1 MMEGWKQIKLGD
13 IIHIKHGYGFKG
25 EYFVEEPNNNILVTP
40 GNFAIGGGFKDD
52 KMKYYDGPI
61 NEEFVLSEGDVIVT
75 MTDLSKQADTLG
87 YSAKVP
93 KDDINTY
100 LHNQRIGLVSLLS
113 KDYDLDFIYWL
124 LRTHAYQRYIAGS
137 SSGATVKHT
146 SPKKIYSTKLTVPKS
161 KETQRKIA
169 SILSA
174 YDDLIEN
181 NLKRI
186 KLLEEQAQLTYEE
199 WFVRFKFPGH
209 ETTKFDEET
218 GLPEGW
224 ERKKLGELVLLQQG
238 FALNKKSKHHVS
250 EKKTD
255 FPLLKI
261 GDLLNGTETL
271 FVKETIPKQFLVDKD
286 EIIYS
291 RTGQVGLAFMG
302 RKGVIYNNCFRVS
315 ANENIDKLVLYYFLI
330 SEPIKETA
338 KSLATGSAQPD
349 LNHGAF
355 KSIPIDLPPK
365 NIQKQYSLPIEKN
378 LKIIENLTIQNQH
391 LKEARDILLPRL
403 MSGMIDPSTSSGQV
417 VEKLEVGSL
426 KYEVN
431 DSLGMV
437 AEENDIYSK

>member
-1 MMEGWKQIKLGD
+1 MREGWKQVKIGEVCKINKKNINKKFEHNQITYLD
-13 IIHIKHGYGFKG
+13 ISSVGSG
-25 EYFVEEPNNNILVTP
+25 EAQFDNLVPIEEAPSRAKRIPSLNDSLIATVRP
-40 GNFAIGGGFKDD
+40 GNKTYYYLKDFPSNTVISTGFAVLTPSLDKVDSRYLYYIISEDSFISYLVSIEKGANYPAVTAKDIAD
-52 KMKYYDGPI
+52 A
-61 NEEFVLSEGDVIVT
+61 IVT
-75 MTDLSKQADTLG
+75 LPPLK
-87 YSAKVP
+87 
-93 KDDINTY
+93 
-100 LHNQRIGLVSLLS
+100 
-113 KDYDLDFIYWL
+113 
-124 LRTHAYQRYIAGS
+124 
-137 SSGATVKHT
+137 
-146 SPKKIYSTKLTVPKS
+146 
-161 KETQRKIA
+161 TQRKIA

-209 ETTKFDEET
+209 ETVKFDEET
-218 GLPEGW
+218 GLPVGW

-365 NIQKQYSLPIEKN
+365 NIQKQFSLPIEKN

-403 MSGMIDPSTSSGQV
+403 MSGMIDV
-417 VEKLEVGSL
+417 DKLDVGSL
-426 KYEVN
+426 TYEVN

-437 AEENDIYSK
+437 AEENKIYSKE